1 MKSKYIKSQCGKDW
15 SNFFSTFN
23 RPQISILS
31 KSQEA
36 HNNRRWTYWHLVISS
51 QQFRSRYMM
60 KLDFENVLFFPV
72 AAFWECPGEGGEV
85 ATLKKPFHLFVLV
98 QTFHLFILFQIFI
111 FLSSSTFSSF
121 YPRPTFHL
129 FILAQLFIFLS
140 SPNPYD
146 VPLKW
151 LFHPRTL
158 VPLPVLLW
166 CKQDVLVFWTNQSLQ
181 AFIPLSPFLRVPHGI
196 RSLLMLLNYW
206 RTSDLWQAKFV
217 TTKWQGTISAPGG
230 GERGGRGYYPSRSPK
245 YHISFTDILYL
256 SIPLTVSCYL

>member
-1 MKSKYIKSQCGKDW
+1 MNLLTPSYFI
-15 SNFFSTFN
+15 STVSL
-23 RPQISILS
+23 QIYD
-31 KSQEA
+31 ET
-36 HNNRRWTYWHLVISS
+36 R
-51 QQFRSRYMM
+51 
-60 KLDFENVLFFPV
+60 
-72 AAFWECPGEGGEV
+72 FWECSLFPGGSLLRMPRGGRWGSDPEK
-85 ATLKKPFHLFVLV
+85 AFSSFCPRPNFSSFYPLPN
-98 QTFHLFILFQIFI
+98 FHLFILVHI
-111 FLSSSTFSSF
+111 
-121 YPRPTFHL
+121 
-129 FILAQLFIFLS
+129 FIFLS

-217 TTKWQGTISAPGG
+217 TTKWQGIISTLGG
-230 GERGGRGYYPSRSPK
+230 WGG
-245 YHISFTDILYL
+245 I
-256 SIPLTVSCYL
+256 IPLNLLNITFLKKSYIFLFLF